1 MSKKPSK
8 GGAPALDM
16 TPMVDLAFLLV
27 TFFMLTASFRMA
39 EPVAVDPPSSIG
51 MVDLPDNHILVTIDD
66 KGRAFFG
73 ISNSTA
79 KMNALREM
87 AKRYK
92 VQFTEEQIKK
102 FSGLPS
108 FGVDLKDL
116 PAYIDA
122 KEEARKNFRGPS
134 GKGQTGVPLDTITPN
149 NQLKDWINIGG
160 TEAVRVWQAAKEKAT
175 ESNSEFK
182 AEKPRYAIK
191 CASTTKYIYVKDVI
205 KTFTDLKLYQFNLIK
220 SLEGGGTVI
229 NPTKK

>member
-39 EPVAVDPPSSIG
+39 EPVVVDPPSSIG
-51 MVDLPDNHILVTIDD
+51 MVDLPDNHIMVTIDD

-73 ISNSTA
+73 ISNSSA
-79 KMNALREM
+79 KMSALRQM
-87 AKRYK
+87 AAKYN
-92 VQFTEEQIKK
+92 VPFTEQQIVK

-108 FGVDLKDL
+108 FGVDIKDL

-122 KEEARKNFRGPS
+122 KEDARSKFQPQ
-134 GKGQTGVPLDTITPN
+134 KGVPLDTITPN
-149 NQLKDWINIGG
+149 NQLKDWIAIGG
-160 TEAVRVWQAAKEKAT
+160 TEAVRMYEEAKIKAADAGG
-175 ESNSEFK
+175 EFK

-191 CASTTKYIYVKDVI
+191 CAATTKYIFVKDVI
-205 KTFTDLKLYQFNLIK
+205 KTFTDLKLYQFNLIT

-229 NPTKK
+229 DPTK

>member
-39 EPVAVDPPSSIG
+39 EPIVVDPPSSIG
-51 MVDLPDNHILVTIDD
+51 EVALPDNHIMVTIDD

-73 ISNSTA
+73 ISNTTA
-79 KMNALREM
+79 KIEALKEM
-87 AKRYK
+87 ATKYNVK
-92 VQFTEEQIKK
+92 FTEQQVTK

-108 FGVDLKDL
+108 FGVDIKDL
-116 PAYIDA
+116 PRYLDA
-122 KEEARKNFRGPS
+122 SETERKNFQPQ
-134 GKGQTGVPLDTITPN
+134 KGVPMDTIIPN
-149 NQLKDWINIGG
+149 NQLKDWIAIGG
-160 TEAVRVWQAAKEKAT
+160 KKAVETYNEAKEKAAS
-175 ESNSEFK
+175 SNQEFK

-191 CASTTKYIYVKDVI
+191 AAAKTKYIYVKDVV
-205 KTFTDLKLYQFNLIK
+205 KNFTDLKIFQFNLVT

-229 NPTKK
+229 NPK

>member
-39 EPVAVDPPSSIG
+39 EPVTVDPPSSIG
-51 MVDLPDNHILVTIDD
+51 QVDLPDNHILVTIDE

-73 ISNSTA
+73 ISNTTA

-92 VQFTEEQIKK
+92 VDFTEQQIVK

-108 FGVDLKDL
+108 IGVDIKDL
-116 PAYIDA
+116 PRYIDLG
-122 KEEARKNFRGPS
+122 EEERKNFQPQ
-134 GKGQTGVPLDTITPN
+134 KGIPMDTITPN
-149 NQLKDWINIGG
+149 NQLKDWINLGG
-160 TEAVRVWQAAKEKAT
+160 TEAVKTYEAAKKKAM
-175 ESNSEFK
+175 ESNTDFK

-191 CASTTKYIYVKDVI
+191 CDGGTKYVFVRDVV
-205 KTFTDLKLYQFNLIK
+205 KTFTDLKIYQFNLIT

-229 NPTKK
+229 EPTK

>member
-39 EPVAVDPPSSIG
+39 EPVTVDPPSSIG
-51 MVDLPDNHILVTIDD
+51 QVNLPDNHILVTLDE

-79 KMNALREM
+79 KMAALREM
-87 AKRYK
+87 AAKYK
-92 VQFTEEQIKK
+92 VSFSEEQIVK

-108 FGVDLKDL
+108 IGVDIKDL
-116 PAYIDA
+116 PRYIDA
-122 KEEARKNFRGPS
+122 SDEERKTFQPQ
-134 GKGQTGVPLDTITPN
+134 KGVPLDTIIPN
-149 NQLKDWINIGG
+149 NQLKDWIATGG
-160 TEAVRVWQAAKEKAT
+160 KKAVETYNEAKAKAE
-175 ESNSEFK
+175 ESSQDFK

-191 CASTTKYIYVKDVI
+191 CDGKTKYIYVKDVV
-205 KTFTDLKLYQFNLIK
+205 KTFTDLKIYQFNLIT

-229 NPTKK
+229 EPTK

>member
-39 EPVAVDPPSSIG
+39 EPVVVDPPSSIG
-51 MVDLPDNHILVTIDD
+51 QVDLPDNHIMVTIDD

-87 AKRYK
+87 AVKYK
-92 VQFTEEQIKK
+92 VPFTEEQIVK

-108 FGVDLKDL
+108 FGVDIKDL
-116 PAYIDA
+116 PKYIDL
-122 KEEARKNFRGPS
+122 KEDDRKNFQPQ
-134 GKGQTGVPLDTITPN
+134 KGVPLDTITPN
-149 NQLKDWINIGG
+149 NQLKDWIAIGG
-160 TEAVRVWQAAKEKAT
+160 RKAVEMYEEAKVKAA
-175 ESNSEFK
+175 ESNAEFK

-205 KTFTDLKLYQFNLIK
+205 KTFTDLKLYQFNLIT

-229 NPTKK
+229 DPTK

>member
-39 EPVAVDPPSSIG
+39 EPVVVDPPSSIG
-51 MVDLPDNHILVTIDD
+51 KVDLPDNHIMVTIDKD
-66 KGRAFFG
+66 GRVFFG

-87 AKRYK
+87 AAKYK
-92 VQFTEEQIKK
+92 VPFTEQEIVK

-108 FGVDLKDL
+108 FGVDIKDL
-116 PAYIDA
+116 PRYIDA
-122 KEEARKNFRGPS
+122 KEAQRQNFQPQ
-134 GKGQTGVPLDTITPN
+134 KGVPLDTITPN
-149 NQLKDWINIGG
+149 NQLKDWIAIGG
-160 TEAVRVWQAAKEKAT
+160 RKAVEMYQEAKAKAEQTGAD
-175 ESNSEFK
+175 FK

-191 CASTTKYIYVKDVI
+191 CAATTKYIYVKDVI
-205 KTFTDLKLYQFNLIK
+205 KTFTDLKIYQFNLITQ
-220 SLEGGGTVI
+220 LEGGGTIVQ
-229 NPTKK
+229 PEK

>member
-39 EPVAVDPPSSIG
+39 EPVVVDPPSSIG
-51 MVDLPDNHILVTIDD
+51 QVDLPDNHIMVTIDD

-87 AKRYK
+87 ATKYK
-92 VQFTEEQIKK
+92 VPFTEEQIVK

-108 FGVDLKDL
+108 FGVDIKDL
-116 PAYIDA
+116 PKYIDL
-122 KEEARKNFRGPS
+122 KEDDRKNFQPQ
-134 GKGQTGVPLDTITPN
+134 KGVPLDTITPN
-149 NQLKDWINIGG
+149 NQLKDWIAIGG
-160 TEAVRVWQAAKEKAT
+160 RKAVEMYEEAKVKAA

-205 KTFTDLKLYQFNLIK
+205 KTFTDLKLYQFNLIT

-229 NPTKK
+229 DPTK

>member
-39 EPVAVDPPSSIG
+39 EPVVVDPPSSIG
-51 MVDLPDNHILVTIDD
+51 SVDLPDNHIMVTIDD
-66 KGRAFFG
+66 KGHAFFG

-92 VQFTEEQIKK
+92 VNFTNEQIVK

-108 FGVDLKDL
+108 FGVDIADL

-122 KEEARKNFRGPS
+122 KDEQRKNFKPGNGRNI
-134 GKGQTGVPLDTITPN
+134 GVPLDTIKPN

-160 TEAVRVWQAAKEKAT
+160 TEAVKVWQAAKEKAK
-175 ESNSEFK
+175 EANQEFK

-191 CASTTKYIYVKDVI
+191 CAAKTKYILVKDVI
-205 KTFTDLKLYQFNLIK
+205 KTFTDLKIYQFNLIT
-220 SLEGGGTVI
+220 SLEGGGTI
-229 NPTKK
+229 IDPTKK

>member
-39 EPVAVDPPSSIG
+39 EPVVVDPPSSIG
-51 MVDLPDNHILVTIDD
+51 QVDLPDNHIMVTIDNS
-66 KGRAFFG
+66 GRAYFG

-92 VQFTEEQIKK
+92 VDFTEEQIVK

-116 PAYIDA
+116 PKYIDCT
-122 KEEARKNFRGPS
+122 EDERKKFQPQ
-134 GKGQTGVPLDTITPN
+134 KGVPLDTITPN
-149 NQLKDWINIGG
+149 NQLKDWINLGG
-160 TEAVRVWQAAKEKAT
+160 TEAVRVYEAAKAKSK
-175 ESNSEFK
+175 ESNAEFK

-191 CASTTKYIYVKDVI
+191 CAAKTKYIFVKDVI
-205 KTFTDLKLYQFNLIK
+205 KTFTDLKLYQFNLITT
-220 SLEGGGTVI
+220 LEGGGTVI
-229 NPTKK
+229 QPTK

>member
-39 EPVAVDPPSSIG
+39 EPVTVDPPSSIG
-51 MVDLPDNHILVTIDD
+51 QVDLPDNHILVTIDE

-73 ISNSTA
+73 ISNTTA

-92 VQFTEEQIKK
+92 VDFTEQQIVK

-108 FGVDLKDL
+108 IGVDIKDL
-116 PAYIDA
+116 PRYIDLG
-122 KEEARKNFRGPS
+122 EEERKSFQPQ
-134 GKGQTGVPLDTITPN
+134 KGIPMDTITPN
-149 NQLKDWINIGG
+149 NQLKDWINLGG
-160 TEAVRVWQAAKEKAT
+160 TEAVKTYEAAKKKAM
-175 ESNSEFK
+175 ESNTDFK

-191 CASTTKYIYVKDVI
+191 CDGGTKYVFVRDVV
-205 KTFTDLKLYQFNLIK
+205 KTFTDLKIYQFNLIT

-229 NPTKK
+229 EPTK

>member
-39 EPVAVDPPSSIG
+39 EPVVVDPPSSIG
-51 MVDLPDNHILVTIDD
+51 MVDLPDNHIMVTIDD

-73 ISNSTA
+73 ISNSKA

-87 AKRYK
+87 AAKYK
-92 VQFTEEQIKK
+92 VPFTEEQIVK

-108 FGVDLKDL
+108 FGVDIKDL
-116 PAYIDA
+116 PKYIDT
-122 KEEARKNFRGPS
+122 KEDARTNFQPQ
-134 GKGQTGVPLDTITPN
+134 KGVPLDTIIPN
-149 NQLKDWINIGG
+149 NQLKDWIAIGG
-160 TEAVRVWQAAKEKAT
+160 RKAVEMYEEAKIEATQAGG
-175 ESNSEFK
+175 EFK

-191 CASTTKYIYVKDVI
+191 CAAKTKYIYVKDVI
-205 KTFTDLKLYQFNLIK
+205 KTFTDLKLYQFNLIT

-229 NPTKK
+229 EPTK

>member
-39 EPVAVDPPSSIG
+39 EPVVVDPPSSIG
-51 MVDLPDNHILVTIDD
+51 KVDLPDNHIMVTIDKD
-66 KGRAFFG
+66 GRAFFG

-79 KMNALREM
+79 KMNALRLM
-87 AKRYK
+87 SAKYK
-92 VQFTEEQIKK
+92 VPFTEQQIIK

-108 FGVDLKDL
+108 FGVDIKDL

-122 KEEARKNFRGPS
+122 KEEARTNF
-134 GKGQTGVPLDTITPN
+134 KGQRGVPLDTITPN
-149 NQLKDWINIGG
+149 NQLKDWISIGG
-160 TEAVRVWQAAKEKAT
+160 TEAVKMYQEAKAKAAEAGG
-175 ESNSEFK
+175 EFK

-191 CASTTKYIYVKDVI
+191 CAATTKYIYVKDII
-205 KTFTDLKLYQFNLIK
+205 KTFTDLKLYQFNLIT
-220 SLEGGGTVI
+220 SLEGGGTIVEPI
-229 NPTKK
+229 K

>member
-39 EPVAVDPPSSIG
+39 EPVVVDPPSSIG
-51 MVDLPDNHILVTIDD
+51 QVDLPDNHILVTIDEN
-66 KGRAFFG
+66 GRAFFG

-87 AKRYK
+87 AKRYN
-92 VQFTEEQIKK
+92 VNFTEEQIVK

-108 FGVDLKDL
+108 FGVDIVDL
-116 PAYIDA
+116 PAYIDS
-122 KEEARKNFRGPS
+122 KEEARKTF
-134 GKGQTGVPLDTITPN
+134 KGQKGQKGVPLDTITPN

-160 TEAVRVWQAAKEKAT
+160 TEAVRIYEAAKAKAK
-175 ESNSEFK
+175 ESNTEFK

-191 CASTTKYIYVKDVI
+191 CAAKTKYIYVKDVI
-205 KTFTDLKLYQFNLIK
+205 KTFTDLKIYQFNLIT

-229 NPTKK
+229 QPTK

>member
-39 EPVAVDPPSSIG
+39 EPVVVDPPSSIG
-51 MVDLPDNHILVTIDD
+51 QVDLPDNHIMVTIDE

-79 KMNALREM
+79 KMEALQEM
-87 AKRYK
+87 SAKYK
-92 VQFTEEQIKK
+92 VPFTQEEIVK

-108 FGVDLKDL
+108 FGVDIKDL

-122 KEEARKNFRGPS
+122 KEEARTNF
-134 GKGQTGVPLDTITPN
+134 KGQKGVPLDTITPN
-149 NQLKDWINIGG
+149 NQLKDWIAIGG
-160 TEAVRVWQAAKEKAT
+160 KKAVEIYNEAKKKAQET
-175 ESNSEFK
+175 NQEFK

-191 CASTTKYIYVKDVI
+191 CDANTKYIYVKDVV
-205 KTFTDLKLYQFNLIK
+205 KTFTDLKIYQFNLIT
-220 SLEGGGTVI
+220 SLKGGGTVI
-229 NPTKK
+229 NPTK

>member
-39 EPVAVDPPSSIG
+39 EPVVVDPPSSIG
-51 MVDLPDNHILVTIDD
+51 EVNLPDNHILVTIDD

-73 ISNSTA
+73 ISNSSA
-79 KMNALREM
+79 KMSALRRM
-87 AKRYK
+87 GDKYK
-92 VQFTEEQIKK
+92 VKFTEEQIVK

-122 KEEARKNFRGPS
+122 KEEERKNFRGPS
-134 GKGQTGVPLDTITPN
+134 GRGQTGVPLDTITPN
-149 NQLKDWINIGG
+149 NQLKDWISIGG
-160 TEAVRVWQAAKEKAT
+160 TEAVKMYQEAKDKASET
-175 ESNSEFK
+175 GQEFK

-191 CASTTKYIYVKDVI
+191 CASKTKYIYVKDVI
-205 KTFTDLKLYQFNLIK
+205 KTFTDLKIYQFNLIT
-220 SLEGGGTVI
+220 SLEGGGTVVE
-229 NPTKK
+229 PKK

>member
-39 EPVAVDPPSSIG
+39 EPVVVDPPSSIG
-51 MVDLPDNHILVTIDD
+51 EVALPDNHILVTIDNN
-66 KGRAFFG
+66 GRVFFG

-87 AKRYK
+87 AAKYK
-92 VQFTEEQIKK
+92 VPFTDQQIVK

-108 FGVDLKDL
+108 FGVDLRDL

-122 KEEARKNFRGPS
+122 KEEARKNFKPGGNRKS
-134 GKGQTGVPLDTITPN
+134 GVPLDTITPN
-149 NQLKDWINIGG
+149 NQLKDWIAIGG
-160 TEAVRVWQAAKEKAT
+160 REAIKMYNEAKSQAEQTGAD
-175 ESNSEFK
+175 FK

-191 CASTTKYIYVKDVI
+191 CDAKTKYIYVKDVI
-205 KTFTDLKLYQFNLIK
+205 KTFTDLKIYQFNLIT

-229 NPTKK
+229 NPKN

>member
-39 EPVAVDPPSSIG
+39 EPVVVDPPSSIG
-51 MVDLPDNHILVTIDD
+51 QVDLPDNHIMVTIDD

-73 ISNSTA
+73 ISNSSA

-87 AKRYK
+87 SKRYN
-92 VQFTEEQIKK
+92 VPFTEEQIIK

-116 PAYIDA
+116 PKYIDA
-122 KEEARKNFRGPS
+122 KEDDRKNFQPQ
-134 GKGQTGVPLDTITPN
+134 KGVPLDTITPN

-160 TEAVRVWQAAKEKAT
+160 TEAVKIYEAAKIKAQ
-175 ESNSEFK
+175 ESNAEFK
-182 AEKPRYAIK
+182 SEKPRYAIK
-191 CASTTKYIYVKDVI
+191 CAASTKYIYVKDVI
-205 KTFTDLKLYQFNLIK
+205 KTFTDLKLYQFNLIT

-229 NPTKK
+229 EPTK